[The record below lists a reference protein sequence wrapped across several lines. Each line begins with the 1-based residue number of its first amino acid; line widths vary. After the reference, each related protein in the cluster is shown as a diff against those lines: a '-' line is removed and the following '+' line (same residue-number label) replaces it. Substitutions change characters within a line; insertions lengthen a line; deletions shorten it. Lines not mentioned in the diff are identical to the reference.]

1 MLISEKRRN
10 TPKLSREIMGLL
22 CITAAIA
29 LFFFGFLYLT
39 ANAIA
44 STYLLENDILLT
56 EGQLLTL
63 QGGDPQPQPIVGGAF
78 ISCPVFVSFGAENG
92 LSEGDH
98 SGGGSPAYPSDGF
111 YHAH

>member
-63 QGGDPQPQPIVGGAF
+63 QGGIRSLSLLSAVLLFLPCF
-78 ISCPVFVSFGAENG
+78 VFFWAENG

>member
-1 MLISEKRRN
+1 
-10 TPKLSREIMGLL
+10 MGLL

-63 QGGDPQPQPIVGGAF
+63 QGDPQPQPIVGGAF
-78 ISCPVFVSFGAENG
+78 ISCPVFVSLGQKM
-92 LSEGDH
+92 
-98 SGGGSPAYPSDGF
+98 AYLREIIQGWKPCVPIGWILPCPLRGTMN
-111 YHAH
+111 

>member
-63 QGGDPQPQPIVGGAF
+63 QGGDPQPQPIA
-78 ISCPVFVSFGAENG
+78 VSYTHLTLPTNS
-92 LSEGDH
+92 LV
-98 SGGGSPAYPSDGF
+98 
-111 YHAH
+111 

>member
-1 MLISEKRRN
+1 MISEKRRN
-10 TPKLSREIMGLL
+10 TQIVQRDYGAFMYHGGNCFILL
-22 CITAAIA
+22 W
-29 LFFFGFLYLT
+29 LFIFDG
-39 ANAIA
+39 NAIA

-56 EGQLLTL
+56 EGQLLDACT
-63 QGGDPQPQPIVGGAF
+63 GGDPQPQPIVGGAF

>member
-1 MLISEKRRN
+1 
-10 TPKLSREIMGLL
+10 MGLL

-63 QGGDPQPQPIVGGAF
+63 QGGIR
-78 ISCPVFVSFGAENG
+78 SLSLLSAENG

>member
-1 MLISEKRRN
+1 
-10 TPKLSREIMGLL
+10 MGLL

-56 EGQLLTL
+56 EG
-63 QGGDPQPQPIVGGAF
+63 QPQPIVGGAF

>member
-1 MLISEKRRN
+1 
-10 TPKLSREIMGLL
+10 MGLL

-78 ISCPVFVSFGAENG
+78 ISCPVFVSFGVRKW
-92 LSEGDH
+92 LI
-98 SGGGSPAYPSDGF
+98 
-111 YHAH
+111 

>member
-56 EGQLLTL
+56 EGVLPHLSPIPSRAQLTAE
-63 QGGDPQPQPIVGGAF
+63 QPY
-78 ISCPVFVSFGAENG
+78 S
-92 LSEGDH
+92 
-98 SGGGSPAYPSDGF
+98 
-111 YHAH
+111 HAVDELFTAL